1 MLCGSCVWAYVI
13 GSCCGI
19 LATLNPALLE
29 YRQQLDEL
37 NVFLREH
44 EMPQDIRVRLR
55 GYFRNTLPIIRLRRY
70 DHLLSKMSTR
80 LRGDA
85 SLVVARHTFRSVGY
99 LSHPD
104 LEPEFLAHVTT
115 RMRVAI
121 YSRLEGINVIPA
133 AISSSLAVPSL
144 AYECA
149 GSKHG
154 PELKHALLSPRFL
167 LSVANRSPAYSSWT
181 EASAPSKERFA
192 LLAHAWAR
200 T

>member
-1 MLCGSCVWAYVI
+1 MSSKCL
-13 GSCCGI
+13 
-19 LATLNPALLE
+19 PA
-29 YRQQLDEL
+29 RARDAAGHP
-37 NVFLREH
+37 REVA
-44 EMPQDIRVRLR
+44 RV
-55 GYFRNTLPIIRLRRY
+55 
-70 DHLLSKMSTR
+70 LSKHPPHHKAAAVRPS
-80 LRGDA
+80 
-85 SLVVARHTFRSVGY
+85 SLQDVNATTWGRIAGAVVARHTFRSVGY

>member
-70 DHLLSKMSTR
+70 DALLSKMSTR
-80 LRGDA
+80 LRGDT
-85 SLVVARHTFRSVGY
+85 SLVVAKHTFKSVSY

-104 LEPEFLAHVTT
+104 LEPEFLSHVTT
-115 RMRVAI
+115 RMKVAI
-121 YSRLEGINVIPA
+121 YSRLESINVRVIP
-133 AISSSLAVPSL
+133 SP
-144 AYECA
+144 
-149 GSKHG
+149 HG
-154 PELKHALLSPRFL
+154 AFL
-167 LSVANRSPAYSSWT
+167 LGPMRMPLISPLLDPRRWNRSFAYSS
-181 EASAPSKERFA
+181 
-192 LLAHAWAR
+192 
-200 T
+200 